1 MCLPCGLVAQN
12 RATKAMLAEI
22 EGRWQL
28 DNNGNVTMSKVIE
41 MPGISKDELYNRA
54 LSYFTYNYRQG
65 DAVIQIDDKG
75 QGLIIGKGLYP
86 NVYSGLLSVFSTY
99 HIVRVDVKEERV
111 RVLVTMTAYRVED
124 VGVVSELLFGTI
136 VLNTC
141 DWPVSSRFPIVK
153 ADEDKNAMAKL
164 FYNSIQCAM
173 NTMDM
178 IEKSLKEG
186 NTGSDLDNW

>member
-1 MCLPCGLVAQN
+1 
-12 RATKAMLAEI
+12 
-22 EGRWQL
+22 
-28 DNNGNVTMSKVIE
+28 MSKVIE